1 MLMRDP
7 VMYRIRHAHHYR
19 TGDRWTVYPTYD
31 WAHGQSDAIEGITH
45 SLCSLEFDTHRP
57 LYDWYLSHLELPYS
71 KPEQTEF
78 ARLNLTYT
86 VMSKRKLATLVAEGK
101 VDDWDDPRLP
111 TLRGMRRRGYPAAA
125 LRAFCSHIG
134 VARVNG
140 THEIELLE
148 SFVRDELNR
157 VAERRMGVLR
167 PLRVVLTNWPE
178 GLVEQREAVNNPED
192 PDGGT
197 RAIPMGGELWI
208 EQDDFMLD
216 APPKYYRLTP
226 GREVRLRYGYF
237 VTCTDVETDAEGRP
251 VAIYCT
257 YDPATAGGQAP
268 DGRKVKSTIH
278 WVSAAHALEGN
289 AVLYNRLFTD
299 PFPEN
304 HDDVDP
310 LSFLNPGSR
319 EVLEGVKLEPG
330 FADIAPGGYVQF
342 ERLAYFAHDPDEPL
356 LFHRTVGLRDEWA
369 RIQRRG

>member
-1 MLMRDP
+1 
-7 VMYRIRHAHHYR
+7 
-19 TGDRWTVYPTYD
+19 
-31 WAHGQSDAIEGITH
+31 
-45 SLCSLEFDTHRP
+45 
-57 LYDWYLSHLELPYS
+57 
-71 KPEQTEF
+71 
-78 ARLNLTYT
+78 
-86 VMSKRKLATLVAEGK
+86 
-101 VDDWDDPRLP
+101 
-111 TLRGMRRRGYPAAA
+111 MRRRGYPAAA

-167 PLRVVLTNWPE
+167 PLRVVLTNWPD
-178 GLVEQREAVNNPED
+178 GLVEHRDAVNNPED

-197 RAIPMGGELWI
+197 RAIPMSGELWI
-208 EQDDFMLD
+208 EQEDFMLD
-216 APPKYYRLTP
+216 PPPKYYRLTP

-237 VTCTDVETDAEGRP
+237 VTCTDVETDADGRP
-251 VAIYCT
+251 VTVYCT

-278 WVSAAHALEGN
+278 WVSVAHALDGT
-289 AVLYNRLFTD
+289 AVLYDRLFTD
-299 PFPEN
+299 PFPES

-319 EVLEGVKLEPG
+319 EVLHGVKLEPG

-342 ERLAYFAHDPDEPL
+342 ERLAYFALDPDTPL